1 MTKFRDAWAPMKRF
15 KRPCEWVIATS
26 WFLFFFSHSVV
37 HLLERS
43 CSLFCC
49 MTLFQPSFSNKTDGL
64 ILEYFM
70 VTVNSIITR
79 PPSPLAERT
88 WANHLP
94 YTAMLHSW
102 CKVFV
107 LIFYVCFLLNLLLC
121 FMAKCL
127 HFGLICPMDIVSKS
141 LIVLLWVL
149 HLRC

>member
-1 MTKFRDAWAPMKRF
+1 MKFRDAWALMKRF

-26 WFLFFFSHSVV
+26 WFLFFFSRSVV

-49 MTLFQPSFSNKTDGL
+49 MTLFQPSFGNKTDGL
-64 ILEYFM
+64 TLEYFM
-70 VTVNSIITR
+70 VMVNNYKAPKSFGWT
-79 PPSPLAERT
+79 
-88 WANHLP
+88 NHLP

-127 HFGLICPMDIVSKS
+127 HFGLICPMDIVPKS

>member
-1 MTKFRDAWAPMKRF
+1 MKFRDAWALMKRF